1 MTKRLI
7 RIHRLAKKNLDSF
20 PAKHRKQIAQRLIGL
35 ISDPRPAD
43 SAKLKGEAELYR
55 LDVGEYRVI
64 YGFDQN
70 TIVSLR
76 SGPSCNHRADH
87 RNLSLRLV

>member
-1 MTKRLI
+1 VTKRLI

-70 TIVSLR
+70 TI
-76 SGPSCNHRADH
+76 GINIIDK
-87 RNLSLRLV
+87 RNDGAAYRKLARR